1 MLTSRPALIGLILS
15 LLSAGAACRET
26 NRGRALHVVWSS
38 DVQTLDPNEK
48 FEVVAD
54 TVAMNVFEPLVRY
67 DRQMAFTPCLAKTW
81 EIREGAVWRFRLR
94 EGVLF
99 QDGTTLTAEDVVF
112 SIERLKARRD
122 LDIHRYVSAITEVRV
137 VDPLTVD
144 IVSERPAG
152 LLSVLSFVYIL
163 PGRSVESAG
172 EEAFFKAP
180 SGTGPY
186 RIAEWRKG
194 RSLRLEAHEDYWGGP
209 PEVSTVVFQVV
220 TNNDAMW
227 SEARRLAPAIV
238 FSPAR
243 SSWVGHRTD
252 RDFHFVERPGLAV
265 HFLGMRILGGPEN
278 PLSDVRVRRALRAAI
293 DYGKLVS
300 VLPGEG
306 AFPASQFVPPAIV
319 GFNPDLS
326 VPAFVPGE
334 ARRLLQEAGF
344 RQKEPFRLMTATGGG
359 PLNRELIE
367 AFKEAGVAV
376 IEEPVRPEEFER
388 RFVGCE
394 ADLFVSGWICSTGD
408 SGELFEGNFYRKGP
422 VGNQCG
428 YGSAEMDAAVD
439 EIGRTLDPALRR
451 DLLQKAMK
459 GLVDDLPWIPL
470 VVSYDRHAM
479 TPGVE
484 WETRA
489 DGQLDLRDVKLK

>member
-1 MLTSRPALIGLILS
+1 LV
-15 LLSAGAACRET
+15 LSATAACRE
-26 NRGRALHVVWSS
+26 RSLDRALHVIW
-38 DVQTLDPNEK
+38 DADIQTLDPNEK

-67 DRQMAFTPCLAKTW
+67 DRQMAFTPCLATGW
-81 EIREGAVWRFRLR
+81 ELREGSVWRFRLR
-94 EGVLF
+94 DGVLF
-99 QDGTTLTAEDVVF
+99 QGGTTLTAEDVAF
-112 SIERLKARRD
+112 SIKRLKARPD

-144 IVSERPAG
+144 IVSDRPAG
-152 LLSVLSFVYIL
+152 LLSVLSFVYVL
-163 PGRSVESAG
+163 PRRSVEPAG
-172 EEAFFKAP
+172 EETFFRAP

-186 RIAEWRKG
+186 RIAEWHKG
-194 RSLRLEAHEDYWGGP
+194 KSLRLEAHEDYWGGP
-209 PEVSTVVFQVV
+209 PEVPAVVFHVV

-243 SSWVGHRTD
+243 ATWAAHRTD
-252 RDFHFVERPGLAV
+252 RGFHLIERPGLAV
-265 HFLGMRILGGPEN
+265 HFLGMRVDGGPEN

-300 VLPGEG
+300 ALPGEG

-334 ARRLLQEAGF
+334 ARRLLKEAGF
-344 RQKEPFRLMTATGGG
+344 RQKEPFRLLTTPEEG
-359 PLNRELIE
+359 PLDRELID
-367 AFKEAGVAV
+367 AFNKAGVAV
-376 IEEPVRPEEFER
+376 IAEPASPEEYER
-388 RFVGCE
+388 RSVACE

-422 VGNQCG
+422 VGNRCG
-428 YGSAEMDAAVD
+428 YGSAEMDASVE

-451 DLLQKAMK
+451 DLLQQTMRR
-459 GLVDDLPWIPL
+459 LVDDLPWIPL
-470 VVSYDRHAM
+470 IVSYDRHAM

-489 DGQLDLRDVKLK
+489 DGQLDLRDVRLK